1 MDKSEFFIILNGK
14 KFITYQGL
22 LDIAHRR
29 GLKSMQV
36 EVIQF
41 PLEENKMTAI
51 CKATAENNVGGV
63 FIDYGDACPT
73 SVNPK
78 LAPHIIRMASTRAK
92 ARALRDFTNIGMTA
106 FEELGTDTK
115 LV

>member
-1 MDKSEFFIILNGK
+1 MDKEEFFIILNGK
-14 KFITYQGL
+14 KFVTYRGL

-29 GLKSMQV
+29 GLKSIEV
-36 EVIQF
+36 EIVQL
-41 PLEENKMTAI
+41 PTKENNMNTI
-51 CKATAENNVGGV
+51 CKATAINNVGGV

-92 ARALRDFTNIGMTA
+92 ARALRDLTNIGMTA
-106 FEELGTDTK
+106 IEELGE
-115 LV
+115 

>member
-1 MDKSEFFIILNGK
+1 MDKTDFFIILNGK

-41 PLEENKMTAI
+41 PLEENQMTAI

-63 FIDYGDACPT
+63 FTDYGDACPT

-92 ARALRDFTNIGMTA
+92 ARALRDLTNIGMTA
-106 FEELGTDTK
+106 VEELGTDD
-115 LV
+115 